1 MSPALHIIIFL
12 LLPLV
17 LAVAVTLKR
26 LPEPQALAQAVLRLC
41 VGITKCVL
49 LVIPLLETLKL
60 VLRGGPENLG
70 LGMAWVGFLSCML
83 FFAFVFS
90 CGADIVVGMRA
101 ILKFPTVEKQPAS
114 LLSKRGIATLLILSL
129 ILILIVTGSPAHVW
143 QIVKAMFAPPKATI
157 ASLFQTARVLSN
169 FHVVTFVAG
178 LAVFIGVPTTRDFL
192 REVTPRKAVAC
203 LAGFAVALAML
214 WTRLPLFS

>member
-101 ILKFPTVEKQPAS
+101 ILKFPTVESS
-114 LLSKRGIATLLILSL
+114 LQACFRS
-129 ILILIVTGSPAHVW
+129 
-143 QIVKAMFAPPKATI
+143 
-157 ASLFQTARVLSN
+157 
-169 FHVVTFVAG
+169 AG
-178 LAVFIGVPTTRDFL
+178 L
-192 REVTPRKAVAC
+192 PRC
-203 LAGFAVALAML
+203 L
-214 WTRLPLFS
+214 SSH